1 MDMNSRKLQEIVK
14 DREAWSSP
22 QGPKELDKTERLN
35 NNNTL
40 CSTGSQDSDTTE
52 VTEHEIKEDEGKIE
66 RKTREKRR
74 RKQTQLWSHQTRLE
88 IVRAEAAAAG
98 ALVAGIY

>member
-1 MDMNSRKLQEIVK
+1 MAPPPVLLPGESHGEEPGRLQ
-14 DREAWSSP
+14 
-22 QGPKELDKTERLN
+22 
-35 NNNTL
+35 
-40 CSTGSQDSDTTE
+40 STGSQDSDTTE

-74 RKQTQLWSHQTRLE
+74 SKQTQLWSHQTRLE

>member
-1 MDMNSRKLQEIVK
+1 MWSLGWEDALEKGTAPPPVLLPGESHGEEPGRLQ
-14 DREAWSSP
+14 
-22 QGPKELDKTERLN
+22 
-35 NNNTL
+35 
-40 CSTGSQDSDTTE
+40 STGSQDSDTTE

>member
-1 MDMNSRKLQEIVK
+1 MAPPPVLLPGESHGEEPGRLQSI
-14 DREAWSSP
+14 
-22 QGPKELDKTERLN
+22 
-35 NNNTL
+35 
-40 CSTGSQDSDTTE
+40 GSQDSDTTE

>member
-1 MDMNSRKLQEIVK
+1 MWSLGWEDALEKGMATPPVLLPGESHGEEPGRLQ
-14 DREAWSSP
+14 
-22 QGPKELDKTERLN
+22 
-35 NNNTL
+35 
-40 CSTGSQDSDTTE
+40 STGSQDSDTTE

-98 ALVAGIY
+98 DTFDYK